1 MNTNSMMN
9 SIAEAI
15 ENTDT
20 KNDSDYIWHD
30 GLLYC
35 GKCHTPKQKRI
46 SWFDG
51 TEKVVGIRCACELE
65 KQKQEEEQ
73 SAKREREARIAENR
87 SVGIPDAM
95 MREYTFQNDDKANP
109 KVTKIAKNFVDNFET
124 FKANGKGIVFCGG
137 VGTGKTYMA
146 ICIANAVIDQGYTA
160 LVTNFAKIVNTL
172 SGMYQGKQD
181 YIDSLCKYDL
191 LVIDDLAT
199 ERNTEYM
206 NEIVYTII
214 DSRYRSHKPLIVTT
228 NLSYGAIRNPND
240 VNKQRIYSRITE
252 MCYPVAV
259 EGKDRRSEN
268 INLDLYNLLNK

>member
-1 MNTNSMMN
+1 
-9 SIAEAI
+9 
-15 ENTDT
+15 
-20 KNDSDYIWHD
+20 
-30 GLLYC
+30 
-35 GKCHTPKQKRI
+35 
-46 SWFDG
+46 
-51 TEKVVGIRCACELE
+51 
-65 KQKQEEEQ
+65 
-73 SAKREREARIAENR
+73 
-87 SVGIPDAM
+87 
-95 MREYTFQNDDKANP
+95 MREYTFKNDDRANP
-109 KVTKIAKNFVDNFET
+109 KVTKIAKNFVDNFEA

-146 ICIANAVIDQGYTA
+146 SCIANAIIDQGYTA

-172 SGMYQGKQD
+172 SGMYQGKQE
-181 YIDSLCKYDL
+181 YIDSLCRYDL

-259 EGKDRRSEN
+259 EGKDRRAEN

>member
-1 MNTNSMMN
+1 MNMN
-9 SIAEAI
+9 SAMDKLAEIAEQNKHVN
-15 ENTDT
+15 EG
-20 KNDSDYIWHD
+20 DYIGED

-51 TEKVVGIRCACELE
+51 TEKVVGIRCACEME
-65 KQKQEEEQ
+65 KQKQEEEEN
-73 SAKREREARIAENR
+73 AKREKAAKIAENR
-87 SVGIPDAM
+87 AVGIPDAV
-95 MREYTFQNDDKANP
+95 MREYTFKNDDHANP

-146 ICIANAVIDQGYTA
+146 SCIANALIDQGYTA
-160 LVTNFAKIVNTL
+160 LVTNFARIVNTL
-172 SGMYQGKQD
+172 SGMYEGKQA
-181 YIDSLCKYDL
+181 YIDSLCEYDL

-228 NLSYGAIRNPND
+228 NLSYGAIRSPGD

-268 INLDLYNLLNK
+268 LNLDLYNLLNS

>member
-1 MNTNSMMN
+1 MNMN
-9 SIAEAI
+9 SAMDKLAEIAEQNKHVN
-15 ENTDT
+15 EG
-20 KNDSDYIWHD
+20 DYIGED

-35 GKCHTPKQKRI
+35 GKCHTPKQCRLQ
-46 SWFDG
+46 WFDG
-51 TEKVVGIRCACELE
+51 TEKTVTCMCKCEADAE
-65 KQKQEEEQ
+65 KKAEEDRRKQERMRMIE
-73 SAKREREARIAENR
+73 ENR
-87 SVGIPDAM
+87 RIGFPDRSM
-95 MREYTFQNDDKANP
+95 TKCRFENDDQANE
-109 KVTKIAKNFVDNFET
+109 KVTKIAKNYVANFET
-124 FKANGKGIVFCGG
+124 FKNNGKGIVFCGG

-146 ICIANAVIDQGYTA
+146 SCIANALIDQGYTA
-160 LVTNFAKIVNTL
+160 LVTNFARIVNTL
-172 SGMYQGKQD
+172 SGMYEGKQA
-181 YIDSLCKYDL
+181 YIDSLCEYDL

-228 NLSYGAIRNPND
+228 NLSYGAIRNPGD

-268 INLDLYNLLNK
+268 LNLDLYNLLNS